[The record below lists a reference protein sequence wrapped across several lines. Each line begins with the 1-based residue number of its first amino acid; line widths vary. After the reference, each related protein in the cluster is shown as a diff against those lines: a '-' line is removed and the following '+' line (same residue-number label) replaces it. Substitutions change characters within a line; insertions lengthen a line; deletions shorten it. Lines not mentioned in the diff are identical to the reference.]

1 MFQTNSN
8 RNNEIVTIHL
18 SIGQCKR
25 IERLL
30 DEELQEAE
38 TGTSVFSEN
47 ALKAL
52 LDVFTPITRETDT
65 ERQQRFENWVGKLQ
79 IVTGEHG

>member
-1 MFQTNSN
+1 MFQTSN
-8 RNNEIVTIHL
+8 IRNNEITTLHL
-18 SIGQCKR
+18 SIGQCKLV
-25 IERLL
+25 EKLL
-30 DEELQEAE
+30 DEELHEAE

-52 LDVFTPITRETDT
+52 LDVFMPITRETDT
-65 ERQQRFENWVGKLQ
+65 ERQQRFEQWIGKLQ